1 MHSLR
6 VITEM
11 VLIQFI
17 IGFHNNLDIPVGEQG
32 LTRWSPIQSCYELH
46 SHTLASLIIRVS
58 GVELVER
65 AALAYNMLI

>member
-1 MHSLR
+1 MHSLW

-17 IGFHNNLDIPVGEQG
+17 IGFHNNLDIPVGEQE
-32 LTRWSPIQSCYELH
+32 LTRWSPMQSCCKLH
-46 SHTLASLIIRVS
+46 SRTLASLITRVS
-58 GVELVER
+58 GVEIVEC